1 MNQTKLTIV
10 LSVISA
16 LLDKNKT
23 TTTLDVKKELRNIHP
38 QDKWYQDDIHDI
50 MEDLASRGQ
59 LSYTDQGTYRI
70 YSKVPVATPTNTQTS
85 PSLKKLSRTQVVQ
98 AIRDSGFKFITVTFV
113 KTDNS
118 TRVMNCQVSK
128 NDFMDNLGYIKAH
141 TKDGLKRVNP
151 KTIQTVKIKGEVL
164 QVK

>member
-1 MNQTKLTIV
+1 MNQQKIQEVLLTID
-10 LSVISA
+10 A
-16 LLDKNKT
+16 LLNTSAT
-23 TTTLDVKKELRNIHP
+23 TTTLDVKNALRNQSP

-50 MEDLASRGQ
+50 MEDLAKQGQ
-59 LSYTDQGTYRI
+59 LTYKDQGTYRI
-70 YSKVPVATPTNTQTS
+70 YSRVPVATPTNTQTT
-85 PSLKKLSRTQVVQ
+85 PSLKKLSRTQIVQ
-98 AIRDSGFKFITVTFV
+98 AIKDSGFRFITVTFV

-151 KTIQTVKIKGEVL
+151 KTIKAVKIKGELL

>member
-1 MNQTKLTIV
+1 MNQQKIQKV
-10 LSVISA
+10 LSTIGA
-16 LLDKNKT
+16 LLTTSAT
-23 TTTLDVKKELRNIHP
+23 TTTLDVKNALRKSDP
-38 QDKWYQDDIHDI
+38 KDKWYQDDIHDI
-50 MEDLASRGQ
+50 MEDLATQGQ
-59 LSYTDQGTYRI
+59 LTYTDQGTYRI
-70 YSKVPVATPTNTQTS
+70 YSKVPVATPTNTQTTS
-85 PSLKKLSRTQVVQ
+85 SLKKLSRTQVVQ
-98 AIRDSGFKFITVTFV
+98 AIRDSGYKFITVTFV
-113 KTDNS
+113 KTDNT

>member
-1 MNQTKLTIV
+1 MNQQKLTIV
-10 LSVISA
+10 LSVITA
-16 LLDKNKT
+16 LLDQKKT

-50 MEDLASRGQ
+50 MEDLAKQGQ
-59 LSYTDQGTYRI
+59 LSYKDQGTYRI
-70 YSKVPVATPTNTQTS
+70 YSRVPVATPTQSTTT
-85 PSLKKLSRTQVVQ
+85 PLKKLSRTQIVQ
-98 AIRDSGFKFITVTFV
+98 AIKDSGFKFITVTFV

-118 TRVMNCQVSK
+118 TRVMNCQVSR

-151 KTIQTVKIKGEVL
+151 KTIQAVKIKGEVL
-164 QVK
+164 LVK